1 MFNILLSICF
11 YFSQLKRYIFRE
23 RMEWGRWDEG
33 AEWWVMS
40 QDCLEALLSNSDCNG
55 KRSPPRYLNWKWKG
69 CASANNSPKCGGWR
83 EAGRPGK
90 GCEHN
95 LDGGLEE
102 MPVSKGSLG
111 QGARSGAWLGAGERA
126 MRQPVFPK
134 TLCVLV
140 RMRMC
145 TQACDSTVPFAGL
158 PLCLVG
164 RPWPCPGWDHDL

>member
-126 MRQPVFPK
+126 VRQPVFPK

-145 TQACDSTVPFAGL
+145 THACDSTVPFAGL